1 MVTHRSG
8 DGGDEGG
15 AGGGHGGGDGG
26 GAGGAVVVVGW
37 DPSLVRE
44 VAERGLRPVMVRDV
58 RAHLRGASIALREET
73 EEIVVEDI
81 TDVGDVWAGLT
92 RHFGDRLHEDLRGIV
107 TFDEFAVT
115 TVAALTSLAHLPG
128 TRMDQAVLMR
138 DKHLQKRAVRAA
150 GVPAAASRPTVPG
163 SDLVRT
169 PFPGPCVVKPV
180 AGGGTAHTEVVRT
193 EAAYEALLEKLAAS
207 ATSPFVVED
216 LVDVAQEWIVDGAMR
231 DGVVVFSSVGR
242 YAAPCL
248 SYTTD
253 TEPLHI
259 YRADGTGED
268 DRCAEAR
275 AVAGKALQALGHT
288 DGVFH
293 LELLLDR
300 ASDTFVFGE
309 VAARVGGCLT
319 QEAVLLKHGFSLAGA
334 AVDVALGRQLRPAE
348 PGPGDGRCVAATSL
362 HLPRGTIVKLPDP
375 GRFTAPDDLHELRI
389 AALLGVNDE
398 PAVRATTN
406 WQGLALVSAGSP
418 AALDARMAQ
427 VRREFAEQSLVAPT
441 FGTGVQQ
448 RAFLAGHED
457 ALRRLL

>member
-1 MVTHRSG
+1 MVTHRNGG
-8 DGGDEGG
+8 DGS
-15 AGGGHGGGDGG
+15 GGDGG
-26 GAGGAVVVVGW
+26 AVAVIGW

-115 TVAALTSLAHLPG
+115 TVAALTSLTNLPG
-128 TRMDQAVLMR
+128 TRPGQAVLMR
-138 DKHLQKRAVRAA
+138 DKHLQKQAVRAA
-150 GVPAAASRPTVPG
+150 GVPAAASRLTVPG

-231 DGVVVFSSVGR
+231 DGAVVFSSVGR

-268 DRCAEAR
+268 ERCAEAR
-275 AVAGKALQALGHT
+275 AVAGKALQALGYT

-300 ASDTFVFGE
+300 SSDSFVFGE

-319 QEAVLLKHGFSLAGA
+319 QEAVLLRHGFSLAGA
-334 AVDVALGRQLRPAE
+334 AVDVALGRPLRPAE
-348 PGPGDGRCVAATSL
+348 GGPDDRWVAATSL
-362 HLPRGTIVKLPDP
+362 HLPRGTIVKLPNPD
-375 GRFTAPDDLHELRI
+375 RFTAPEDIHELRI
-389 AALLGVNDE
+389 AALLGVNDD

-406 WQGLALVSAGSP
+406 WQGLALVSATS
-418 AALDARMAQ
+418 AAGLDARMAD

-441 FGTGVQQ
+441 FGTGRRQ
-448 RAFLAGHED
+448 RVFLADHED